1 MLSTNLQVK
10 NKITGLIMPYHLDKP
25 MNWRRQRKINML
37 NMSDIFFVLEN
48 TLHNSDILE
57 LSGCFYK
64 TY

>member
-1 MLSTNLQVK
+1 M
-10 NKITGLIMPYHLDKP
+10 GLIMPYHLDEP

-48 TLHNSDILE
+48 TLHNSGILE

>member
-1 MLSTNLQVK
+1 
-10 NKITGLIMPYHLDKP
+10 MPYHLDEP

-48 TLHNSDILE
+48 ILHNSDILE